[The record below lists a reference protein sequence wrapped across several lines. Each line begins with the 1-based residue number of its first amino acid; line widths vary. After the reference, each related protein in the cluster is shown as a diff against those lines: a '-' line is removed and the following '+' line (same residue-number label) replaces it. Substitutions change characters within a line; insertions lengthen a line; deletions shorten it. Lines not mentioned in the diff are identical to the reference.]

1 MSQMVLGAFNDQ
13 ETADQAIR
21 ELEKVGYDREHIS
34 VISKSD
40 KYKSEGY
47 GTSGGMAESAVAG
60 ATTGAA
66 VGGLAGLLAGTG
78 ILPALAGFF
87 IGGPIGAALGLTGAA
102 AVTLSGAATGAMAGG
117 LIGALSSL
125 GLNKETAESYERT
138 VNEGGVVVGITEEG
152 ISTHGKSILQQYGA
166 TDVSQL
172 SLDNEEDEE
181 ATSESYMPG
190 RQQPVFGETIVDNGD
205 DLTHKRF

>member
-1 MSQMVLGAFNDQ
+1 MSQLVLGAFKDQ
-13 ETADQAIR
+13 DSADQAIR
-21 ELEKVGYDREHIS
+21 ELEQSGYDRKQIS
-34 VISKSD
+34 IISKSD
-40 KYKSEGY
+40 KYEAEGY
-47 GTSGGMAESAVAG
+47 GTAGDMAENTVAG

-78 ILPALAGFF
+78 ILPALTGFF

-102 AVTLSGAATGAMAGG
+102 AATVSGAATGAVAGG

-152 ISTHGKSILQQYGA
+152 TSTEARSVFQEYGA
-166 TDVSQL
+166 MDISQL
-172 SLDNEEDEE
+172 TLDNDEE
-181 ATSESYMPG
+181 EETTESFMPS
-190 RQQPVFGETIVDNGD
+190 RQQPVFGESILEDETDRTI
-205 DLTHKRF
+205 